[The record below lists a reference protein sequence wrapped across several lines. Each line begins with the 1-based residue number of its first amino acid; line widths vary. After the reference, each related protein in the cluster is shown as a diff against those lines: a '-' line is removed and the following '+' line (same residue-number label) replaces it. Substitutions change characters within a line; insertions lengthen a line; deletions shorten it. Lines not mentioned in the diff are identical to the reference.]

1 MRGRML
7 VDYGDASVV
16 EEQAMRIMATS
27 RRV

>member
-1 MRGRML
+1 ML
-7 VDYGDASVV
+7 VDHGDASVV

>member
-7 VDYGDASVV
+7 VDHGDASVV